1 MVTIANSHTAI
12 VVCVVLLA
20 GIAAATDYRF
30 EISGGTFKFEKNID
44 RVENRPAL
52 PSASEDQASR

>member
-20 GIAAATDYRF
+20 GIAAATGYRV
-30 EISGGTFKFEKNID
+30 EIGPGTFKFEKNTD
-44 RVENRPAL
+44 RPEVRPAL
-52 PSASEDQASR
+52 PSATEGQASR